1 MYRFSLEQNE
11 QILKKGTAS
20 LHVDRDVFAGALYLT
35 NERLVF
41 VGYVHGVNT
50 KYEKAFSL
58 KQIKEITL
66 TKTLFIIPNAFVVT
80 LADNEQFELVVHGRN
95 EWLEAIRSRRSVLPA

>member
-50 KYEKAFSL
+50 KYDKAFSL
-58 KQIKEITL
+58 KQIKEIKP
-66 TKTLFIIPNAFVVT
+66 TKTLLIIPNAFVIT
-80 LADNEQFELVVHGRN
+80 INDNEQFELIVHGRN
-95 EWLEAIRSRRSVLPA
+95 EWLEAIRVRMTALPA